1 MAVAL
6 YLDVHV
12 PQAIA
17 EQLERR
23 GIDVLTAYQDGN
35 IELPDDELLDRSTQL
50 HRVLVTFDVR
60 FKAMAEDWQRQGR
73 QFGGLIYA
81 HPLHTSIGRLVKD
94 LELFSKATA
103 LDEWINVIERLSL
116 ELNAI
121 QNSID

>member
-1 MAVAL
+1 MPVAL

-35 IELPDDELLDRSTQL
+35 IELPDDELLDRSTHLQ
-50 HRVLVTFDVR
+50 RVLVTFDVR

-73 QFGGLIYA
+73 RFGGLIYA
-81 HPLHTSIGRLVKD
+81 HPLHTSIGQLVQD
-94 LELFSKATA
+94 LELFCKATA
-103 LDEWINVIERLSL
+103 LDEWINAVERLPL
-116 ELNAI
+116 
-121 QNSID
+121 

>member
-23 GIDVLTAYQDGN
+23 GVDVLTALQDGTT
-35 IELPDDELLDRSTQL
+35 LCPDDELLDRSTQL

-60 FKAMAEDWQRQGR
+60 FKVMAEDWQRKGR
-73 QFGGLIYA
+73 RFGGLIYA
-81 HPLHTSIGRLVKD
+81 HPLHTSIGQLVKD
-94 LELFSKATA
+94 LELFCKATA
-103 LDEWINVIERLSL
+103 VDEWVNAIERLPL
-116 ELNAI
+116 
-121 QNSID
+121 